1 MGKLADDT
9 LGSDYKLNSW
19 HLHLFGVVPEY
30 KRRGLGKALM
40 RTVDDLVS
48 ALLYFS

>member
-9 LGSDYKLNSW
+9 LGPGYKLNSW

-30 KRRGLGKALM
+30 QRKGFGKALM
-40 RTVDDLVS
+40 KVVDDLVRV
-48 ALLYFS
+48 LTYI